1 MPDPRSTL
9 DDLRRQI
16 DEIDD
21 GMHDLLMR
29 RAEVV
34 GAIGAL
40 KKDDRVPAIWPGRE
54 AKILRRLISRHGGK
68 FPRPLVVRIWREI
81 LSGTIR
87 MQVDFAVAV
96 YAPETAPGLWDL
108 ARDHYGSHTP
118 MTAYGTASQVLRAV
132 TEGGASIG
140 VLQMPQDGDADPW
153 WPHLVSADAQTPRVI
168 ARLPFGAPGNA
179 RVDGVDA
186 LAIGRA
192 EPEATGADRTLV
204 VIDTD
209 GEVSRTR
216 LLSVTKAAGLEPSLI
231 AAITHMKGSAAHLI
245 ELDGLVSSGDARLAT
260 ALAPLGPAVDRVTPL
275 GSYARPLS
283 AQEMEGGQER
293 AERKRGSRS

>member
-1 MPDPRSTL
+1 MPDPGLTL

-29 RAEVV
+29 RADVV

-40 KKDDRVPAIWPGRE
+40 KKDDRVPAIRPGRE
-54 AKILRRLISRHGGK
+54 AKILRRLMARHGGK

-81 LSGTIR
+81 MSGTIR

-140 VLQMPQDGDADPW
+140 VLQMPQEGDVDPW

-168 ARLPFGAPGNA
+168 ARLPFATPGNA
-179 RVDGVDA
+179 RVDGIDA
-186 LAIGRA
+186 LAIGRG

-216 LLSVTKAAGLEPSLI
+216 LLSVIKAAGLEPSFI
-231 AAITHMKGSAAHLI
+231 AAIAQMRGSAAHLV
-245 ELDGLVSSGDARLAT
+245 ELDGLVASGDTRLAT
-260 ALAPLGPAVDRVTPL
+260 ALAPLGPAVDRVTAL

-283 AQEMEGGQER
+283 AEELMVGQER
-293 AERKRGSRS
+293 VERKRGSRS

>member
-1 MPDPRSTL
+1 MPDPRLTL

-21 GMHDLLMR
+21 GMHELLMR

-40 KKDDRVPAIWPGRE
+40 KKDDRVPAIRPGRE
-54 AKILRRLISRHGGK
+54 ATILRRLMARHGGN

-96 YAPETAPGLWDL
+96 CAPETAPGLWDL

-140 VLQMPQDGDADPW
+140 VLPMPQDGDVQPW
-153 WPHLVSADAQTPRVI
+153 WPQLVSADAQTPRVI
-168 ARLPFGAPGNA
+168 ARLPFASPGNA
-179 RVDGVDA
+179 RVDGTDA
-186 LAIGRA
+186 LAIGRGA
-192 EPEATGADRTLV
+192 PEDTGADRTLV

-216 LLSVTKAAGLEPSLI
+216 LLSVIKAGGLEPSLI
-231 AAITHMKGSAAHLI
+231 AALAQASGTAAHLV
-245 ELDGLVSSGDARLAT
+245 ELDGLVPSGDARLT
-260 ALAPLGPAVDRVTPL
+260 KALAPLGNAVDRVTPL
-275 GSYARPLS
+275 GSYARPLG
-283 AQEMEGGQER
+283 AEELEGSRDQ
-293 AERKRGSRS
+293 AARKRGSRP